1 MAEPEAAPA
10 PPKGEAAPAPANNK
24 TAEPAAEAR
33 KPEGAPAAAGFG
45 GRILP
50 YVLVWLAVAYGRDML
65 AGPQQVDK
73 ASENAPSAARAPP
86 VHRDAVDEEFAE
98 FADVPAAPVATK
110 PFEAASTPAAPA
122 EAKPVEAVPAVPRSA
137 ATNVLVRLCTS

>member
-1 MAEPEAAPA
+1 MADLEAAPA
-10 PPKGEAAPAPANNK
+10 PPKAAEAAPKAAEPA
-24 TAEPAAEAR
+24 AEPAAEAR

-65 AGPQQVDK
+65 AGPQQVEK
-73 ASENAPSAARAPP
+73 APDAPSAARAPP
-86 VHRDAVDEEFAE
+86 VHHRDAADEEFAE
-98 FADVPAAPVATK
+98 FATA
-110 PFEAASTPAAPA
+110 EAAPA
-122 EAKPVEAVPAVPRSA
+122 EAKPVAAAETVEAVPAVPRSA

>member
-10 PPKGEAAPAPANNK
+10 PPKGEAAPAPPKAP
-24 TAEPAAEAR
+24 EAAA
-33 KPEGAPAAAGFG
+33 KPERAPAGPGFG

-50 YVLVWLAVAYGRDML
+50 YVLMWIAITYGRDML
-65 AGPQQVDK
+65 AGPQQVEK

-86 VHRDAVDEEFAE
+86 VHHRDAVDEEFAE
-98 FADVPAAPVATK
+98 FASAEAAPVAAK
-110 PFEAASTPAAPA
+110 PVEAAPA

>member
-10 PPKGEAAPAPANNK
+10 PPKGEAAPAAPK
-24 TAEPAAEAR
+24 AAEAAA
-33 KPEGAPAAAGFG
+33 KPERAPAGPGFG

-50 YVLVWLAVAYGRDML
+50 YVLVWIAMTYGRDML
-65 AGPQQVDK
+65 AGPQQVEK

-86 VHRDAVDEEFAE
+86 VHHRDAVDEEFAE
-98 FADVPAAPVATK
+98 FASAEAAPVAAK
-110 PFEAASTPAAPA
+110 PVEAAPA

>member
-10 PPKGEAAPAPANNK
+10 PPKAAEAAPKA
-24 TAEPAAEAR
+24 AEPAAEAR

-65 AGPQQVDK
+65 AGPQQVEK
-73 ASENAPSAARAPP
+73 APDAPSAARAPP
-86 VHRDAVDEEFAE
+86 VHHRDAVDEEFAE
-98 FADVPAAPVATK
+98 FASA
-110 PFEAASTPAAPA
+110 EAAPA
-122 EAKPVEAVPAVPRSA
+122 EVKPVAAAEPVEAVPAVPRSA

>member
-10 PPKGEAAPAPANNK
+10 PPKGEAAPAPPKGA
-24 TAEPAAEAR
+24 AEPAAPTEK

-65 AGPQQVDK
+65 AGPQQVEK

-98 FADVPAAPVATK
+98 FASAEAAPAAAKPV
-110 PFEAASTPAAPA
+110 EAAPA

>member
-10 PPKGEAAPAPANNK
+10 PPKGEAAPAKAAEPA
-24 TAEPAAEAR
+24 AEPAAEAR

-65 AGPQQVDK
+65 AGPQQVEK
-73 ASENAPSAARAPP
+73 APDAPSAARAPP
-86 VHRDAVDEEFAE
+86 LHHRDAADEEFAE
-98 FADVPAAPVATK
+98 FASA
-110 PFEAASTPAAPA
+110 EAAPA
-122 EAKPVEAVPAVPRSA
+122 EAKPVAAAEPVEAVPAVPRSA

>member
-1 MAEPEAAPA
+1 MAEAEVA
-10 PPKGEAAPAPANNK
+10 PPKGEAAPAPAK
-24 TAEPAAEAR
+24 AAAEPATEAAAEAR
-33 KPEGAPAAAGFG
+33 KPETAPAAPGFG

-65 AGPQQVDK
+65 AGPQQVEK
-73 ASENAPSAARAPP
+73 APEAPSAARAPP
-86 VHRDAVDEEFAE
+86 IHHRDAADEEFAE
-98 FADVPAAPVATK
+98 FASAEAAPAEAKPVA
-110 PFEAASTPAAPA
+110 AAPA

>member
-1 MAEPEAAPA
+1 MAEAEAV
-10 PPKGEAAPAPANNK
+10 PPKGEAAPPAPPKAPEAAAKPERAPAG
-24 TAEPAAEAR
+24 P
-33 KPEGAPAAAGFG
+33 GFG

-50 YVLVWLAVAYGRDML
+50 YVLVWIAVTYGRDML
-65 AGPQQVDK
+65 AGPQQVEK
-73 ASENAPSAARAPP
+73 ASDAPSAARAPP

-98 FADVPAAPVATK
+98 FASAEAAPVAAK
-110 PFEAASTPAAPA
+110 PVEAAPA

>member
-10 PPKGEAAPAPANNK
+10 PPKAEEAAAKPERAPAG
-24 TAEPAAEAR
+24 P
-33 KPEGAPAAAGFG
+33 GFG

-50 YVLVWLAVAYGRDML
+50 YVLVWIAMTYGRDML
-65 AGPQQVDK
+65 AGPQQVEK

-86 VHRDAVDEEFAE
+86 VHHRDAVDEEFAE
-98 FADVPAAPVATK
+98 FASAEAAPVAAK
-110 PFEAASTPAAPA
+110 PVEAAPA

>member
-1 MAEPEAAPA
+1 MAEPEEAPA
-10 PPKGEAAPAPANNK
+10 PPKGEAAPPAPAK
-24 TAEPAAEAR
+24 AAEPAAEAS
-33 KPEGAPAAAGFG
+33 KPEMAPAAPGFG

-65 AGPQQVDK
+65 AGPQQVEK

-98 FADVPAAPVATK
+98 FASA
-110 PFEAASTPAAPA
+110 EAAPA
-122 EAKPVEAVPAVPRSA
+122 EAKPVAAAEPVEAVPAVPRSA

>member
-1 MAEPEAAPA
+1 MPPA
-10 PPKGEAAPAPANNK
+10 HRRHPPAPAK
-24 TAEPAAEAR
+24 AAAEPATEAAAEAR
-33 KPEGAPAAAGFG
+33 KPETAPAAPGFG

-50 YVLVWLAVAYGRDML
+50 YVLVWIAVTYGRDML
-65 AGPQQVDK
+65 AGPQQVEK

-86 VHRDAVDEEFAE
+86 VHHRDAVDEEFAE
-98 FADVPAAPVATK
+98 FASAEAAPVAAK
-110 PFEAASTPAAPA
+110 PVEAAPA

>member
-10 PPKGEAAPAPANNK
+10 PSKGEAAPAPPK
-24 TAEPAAEAR
+24 AEEAAA
-33 KPEGAPAAAGFG
+33 KPESAPVAPGFG

-65 AGPQQVDK
+65 AGPQQVEK
-73 ASENAPSAARAPP
+73 APEAPSAARAPP
-86 VHRDAVDEEFAE
+86 VHHRDAADEEFAE
-98 FADVPAAPVATK
+98 FASAEAAPVAAK
-110 PFEAASTPAAPA
+110 PVEAAPA

>member
-10 PPKGEAAPAPANNK
+10 PPKAAEAAPKA
-24 TAEPAAEAR
+24 AEPAAEAR

-65 AGPQQVDK
+65 AGPQQVEK
-73 ASENAPSAARAPP
+73 APDAPSAARAPP
-86 VHRDAVDEEFAE
+86 IHHRDAADEEFAE
-98 FADVPAAPVATK
+98 FASA
-110 PFEAASTPAAPA
+110 EAAPA
-122 EAKPVEAVPAVPRSA
+122 EAKPVEAAKPVETVPAVPRSA

>member
-1 MAEPEAAPA
+1 MAEAEAV
-10 PPKGEAAPAPANNK
+10 PPKGEAAPP
-24 TAEPAAEAR
+24 EPPKAAEAAA
-33 KPEGAPAAAGFG
+33 KPESAPAAPGFG

-65 AGPQQVDK
+65 AGPQQVEK

-86 VHRDAVDEEFAE
+86 VHHRDAVDEEFAE
-98 FADVPAAPVATK
+98 FASAEAAPVAAK
-110 PFEAASTPAAPA
+110 PVEAAPA

>member
-10 PPKGEAAPAPANNK
+10 PPKAAEAAPKAAEPA
-24 TAEPAAEAR
+24 AEPAAEAR

-65 AGPQQVDK
+65 AGPQQVEK

-86 VHRDAVDEEFAE
+86 VHHRGSRARGR
-98 FADVPAAPVATK
+98 TLH
-110 PFEAASTPAAPA
+110 S
-122 EAKPVEAVPAVPRSA
+122 
-137 ATNVLVRLCTS
+137 

>member
-1 MAEPEAAPA
+1 MLAAMAEA
-10 PPKGEAAPAPANNK
+10 EAAPAPANK
-24 TAEPAAEAR
+24 AAEPAAEAR
-33 KPEGAPAAAGFG
+33 KPERAPAPAGPGFG

-50 YVLVWLAVAYGRDML
+50 YVLVWIAMTYGRDML
-65 AGPQQVDK
+65 AGPQQVEK

-86 VHRDAVDEEFAE
+86 VHHRDAVDEEFAE
-98 FADVPAAPVATK
+98 FASAEAAPVAAK
-110 PFEAASTPAAPA
+110 PVEAAPA

>member
-10 PPKGEAAPAPANNK
+10 PPKAAEAAPKA
-24 TAEPAAEAR
+24 AEPAAEAAAEAR
-33 KPEGAPAAAGFG
+33 KPERAPAAPGFG

-65 AGPQQVDK
+65 AGPQQVEK
-73 ASENAPSAARAPP
+73 APDAPSAARAPP
-86 VHRDAVDEEFAE
+86 IHHRDAADEEFAE
-98 FADVPAAPVATK
+98 FADVPAAPAAAT
-110 PFEAASTPAAPA
+110 PVEAASVPAAPA
-122 EAKPVEAVPAVPRSA
+122 AAEPVEAVPAVPRSA

>member
-1 MAEPEAAPA
+1 MAEAEAAPA
-10 PPKGEAAPAPANNK
+10 PPKAAEPAAE

-33 KPEGAPAAAGFG
+33 KPETAPAAPGFG

-65 AGPQQVDK
+65 AGPQQVEK

-86 VHRDAVDEEFAE
+86 VHHRDAVDEEFAE
-98 FADVPAAPVATK
+98 FASAEAAPVAAK
-110 PFEAASTPAAPA
+110 PVEAAPG

>member
-10 PPKGEAAPAPANNK
+10 PPKGEAAPAPAK
-24 TAEPAAEAR
+24 AAEPAAEAAAEAR
-33 KPEGAPAAAGFG
+33 KPERAPAPAAPGFG

-50 YVLVWLAVAYGRDML
+50 YVLVWIAMTYGRDML
-65 AGPQQVDK
+65 AGPQQVEK

-86 VHRDAVDEEFAE
+86 VHHRDAVDEEFAE
-98 FADVPAAPVATK
+98 FASA
-110 PFEAASTPAAPA
+110 EAAPA
-122 EAKPVEAVPAVPRSA
+122 EAKPVAAAKPVEAVPAVPRSA

>member
-10 PPKGEAAPAPANNK
+10 PPKAAEAAPKAAEPA
-24 TAEPAAEAR
+24 AEPAAEAR

-65 AGPQQVDK
+65 AGPQQVEK
-73 ASENAPSAARAPP
+73 APDAPSAARAPP
-86 VHRDAVDEEFAE
+86 IHHRDAVDEEFAE
-98 FADVPAAPVATK
+98 FASA
-110 PFEAASTPAAPA
+110 EAAPA
-122 EAKPVEAVPAVPRSA
+122 EAKPVAAAEPVEAVPAVPRSA

>member
-1 MAEPEAAPA
+1 MCLLAAMAEAEAAPA
-10 PPKGEAAPAPANNK
+10 PPKGAAEPAKGAAETAAPA
-24 TAEPAAEAR
+24 
-33 KPEGAPAAAGFG
+33 KPERAPAAAGFG

-65 AGPQQVDK
+65 AGPQQVEK

-86 VHRDAVDEEFAE
+86 LHHRDAADEEFAE
-98 FADVPAAPVATK
+98 FASAEPAPVA
-110 PFEAASTPAAPA
+110 
-122 EAKPVEAVPAVPRSA
+122 EAKPVAAAEPVEAVPAVPRSA

>member
-10 PPKGEAAPAPANNK
+10 PPKA
-24 TAEPAAEAR
+24 AEPAAEAR
-33 KPEGAPAAAGFG
+33 KPERAPAGPGFG

-50 YVLVWLAVAYGRDML
+50 YVLVWIAVTYGRDML
-65 AGPQQVDK
+65 AGPQQVEK

-98 FADVPAAPVATK
+98 FASA
-110 PFEAASTPAAPA
+110 EAAPA
-122 EAKPVEAVPAVPRSA
+122 EAKPVAAAKPVEAVPAVPRSA

>member
-10 PPKGEAAPAPANNK
+10 PPKAAEAAPKAAEPA
-24 TAEPAAEAR
+24 AAPAAEAR

-65 AGPQQVDK
+65 AGPQQVEK
-73 ASENAPSAARAPP
+73 APDAPSAARAPP
-86 VHRDAVDEEFAE
+86 LHHRDAADEEFAE
-98 FADVPAAPVATK
+98 FASA
-110 PFEAASTPAAPA
+110 EAAPA
-122 EAKPVEAVPAVPRSA
+122 EAKPVAAAEPVEAVPAVPRSA